1 MKPFLKSGLL
11 LLAIGAFSFA
21 RGDMGRFP
29 ILKGPYLG
37 QNSPNGEAVLF
48 APGIVSTGMYERD
61 MAITANGD
69 EIYYGLL
76 LGNQATVMVS
86 RLKDGRWTEPE
97 IASFASD
104 MRYQYFEP
112 SLTRDGKK
120 IFFLSSLT
128 PEGKEALPG
137 WGYQNIWAAE
147 RREDGTWGK
156 PFDLG
161 FPINAEGRN
170 FFPSVT
176 DDGTLYF
183 TRAVTKE
190 FQPTIY
196 RSRLKEGKY
205 SDMEK
210 LPDPVNGNG
219 NPYNAFI
226 APDESYLIACAADI
240 PGEAAGTPQY
250 YVYFRTK
257 DDHWSRP
264 VNLGEKINKPGAA
277 ASSAYVTRDGKYLFF
292 ASTWKKAFE
301 PPAHGTFSLGDLLH
315 IYTTPQNGNSDIY
328 WIDAGFIQELGA
340 RVRSGNVALV
350 QAERIQKSMN
360 RENERR

>member
-1 MKPFLKSGLL
+1 MKPFFKFSLL
-11 LLAIGAFSFA
+11 LLAMSAFSCA
-21 RGDMGRFP
+21 QGDTRRFP
-29 ILKGPYLG
+29 LLKGPYLG
-37 QNSPNGEAVLF
+37 QSSPKSEAVLF

-61 MAITANGD
+61 MAMTVNGD

-76 LGNQATVMVS
+76 LGNQATIMVS
-86 RLKDGRWTEPE
+86 RLEDGKWTEPE

-104 MRYQYFEP
+104 MRHQYFEP

-120 IFFLSSLT
+120 VFFLSSLP

-137 WGYQNIWAAE
+137 WGYQSIWAAE
-147 RREDGTWGK
+147 RRENGAWGK
-156 PFDLG
+156 PYDLA

-170 FFPSVT
+170 FYPSVT

-183 TRAVTKE
+183 TRAVSKE
-190 FQPTIY
+190 FQPVLY
-196 RSRLKEGKY
+196 RSRLKDGQY
-205 SDMEK
+205 SDIEK

-250 YVYFRTK
+250 YVYFRTQ
-257 DDHWSRP
+257 DGRWSRP
-264 VNLGEKINKPGAA
+264 VNLGEKINKPGGA

-301 PPAHGTFSLGDLLH
+301 PPAHGTFSLSDLLR

-340 RVRSGNVALV
+340 QVRSGKVALFHG
-350 QAERIQKSMN
+350 ERIQKSMN
-360 RENERR
+360 RENERP